1 MKGEFTRLKGDD
13 STRTSKTKQTTK
25 TERFNRREIG
35 HQKDL
40 GGKTEEIA
48 KGMKIYDPD
57 PSCNKFEEQSPW
69 K

>member
-1 MKGEFTRLKGDD
+1 MKIEFTRTKEDD
-13 STRTSKTKQTTK
+13 SIRTSKTNQTTN
-25 TERFNRREIG
+25 TERFTRREIG

-57 PSCNKFEEQSPW
+57 PSCKKFEEQSPW